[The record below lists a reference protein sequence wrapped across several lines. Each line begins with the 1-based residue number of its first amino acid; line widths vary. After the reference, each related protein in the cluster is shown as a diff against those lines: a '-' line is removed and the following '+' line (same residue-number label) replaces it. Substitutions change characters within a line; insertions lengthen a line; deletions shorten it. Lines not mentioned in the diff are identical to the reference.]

1 MRSTKLGR
9 TTATIIGVLGIVSG
23 SSALAQ
29 TATADNQAVLEKLVA
44 AAKAE
49 KTVMFYHSANTESL
63 RLAMD
68 AFEAKYGIKVE
79 NFFANSQP
87 LSTRFSNEATSGKV
101 VADTYYSSDTGIYDQ
116 FPQLFQ
122 KLSAENLPAYGRLP
136 DAGKLQNGLAVAH
149 GQLSFAYM
157 YNTDKIKEADAPR
170 TWADL
175 GNSKW
180 KGETMIVNPRN
191 SATNMGGFNMARKEV
206 PGLLERMAALSPRW
220 IESANGMAQQLAAG
234 TGSLGYVNYPSHAL
248 PLMEKKAPITYRTLE
263 TPEIARSAWLGATN
277 GNHPNA
283 GRLLVNF
290 LLSDEGIGLYCKRSP
305 GSKTMLDPTGKRTG
319 CEPLSPSA
327 KFLPDARLPQEE
339 ADAVIRQ
346 LKVP

>member
-1 MRSTKLGR
+1 VRVTNLGR
-9 TTATIIGVLGIVSG
+9 MTAAICGVI
-23 SSALAQ
+23 ALAPINTAFAQ
-29 TATADNQAVLEKLVA
+29 TATSDNQAVLEKLIA

-68 AFEAKYGIKVE
+68 AFEAKHGIKVE
-79 NFFANSQP
+79 NFFANSAP
-87 LSTRFSNEATSGKV
+87 LSTRFSNEATGGKV

-116 FPQLFQ
+116 FPKLFQ
-122 KLSAENLPAYGRLP
+122 KLTAENLPAYGRLP
-136 DAGKLQNGLAVAH
+136 QAGKLENGLAVAH

-175 GNSKW
+175 GNPKW
-180 KGETMIVNPRN
+180 KGETMVVNARN

-206 PGLLERMAALSPRW
+206 PGLLERIAALDPRW
-220 IESANGMAQQLAAG
+220 VESANGMAQQLAAG

-248 PLMEKKAPITYRTLE
+248 PLMEKKAPIKYRTLE
-263 TPEIARSAWLGATN
+263 GPEIARSAWLGATN

-327 KFLPDARLPQEE
+327 KFLPDAPLPKTE
-339 ADAVIRQ
+339 AEAVIQQ
-346 LKVP
+346 LKMP